1 MSKILNIRRT
11 VVVIATNNNSSIY
24 KAINIKDTVATYK
37 VVLAKQVAVV
47 NITSDMIIRKSILLM
62 IMKSQSI

>member
-1 MSKILNIRRT
+1 MSTILNIHRT

-37 VVLAKQVAVV
+37 VMLAKQVAVV
-47 NITSDMIIRKSILLM
+47 NITSDMIIRM
-62 IMKSQSI
+62 